1 MKHLSVLLSIHPFPP
16 RFLCPV
22 DLMEEGS
29 TLTLRNAKI
38 EMYKGSMRLAV
49 DRWGRI
55 EVDEPASFT
64 VKTDN
69 NMSLVEFELVNVV
82 E

>member
-1 MKHLSVLLSIHPFPP
+1 
-16 RFLCPV
+16 
-22 DLMEEGS
+22 MEEGS

-69 NMSLVEFELVNVV
+69 NMSLVEFEMVNVV